1 MSAIGKLFGGG
12 GGNQGPS
19 EAEKAMQ
26 RDRYEKANRADAEAD
41 QRLAVASRASTL
53 RRSLAFNDREK
64 KGTTGG

>member
-12 GGNQGPS
+12 ANKGPS
-19 EAEKAMQ
+19 DAEKAMQ

-64 KGTTGG
+64 KSTTGG